1 MWVWGWSRRM
11 WTFQSHRWCLW
22 RHNGG
27 GVYEERAWK
36 APFHGLQTEDPCGS
50 TLPQRLFRLWG
61 NGGTGKYRNNKIQKI
76 KNYKKQKYKSN
87 RDKKTH
93 YLRQDLVK
101 RLCLANVA
109 LSFKLQPESEMG
121 LSRSSNPQASDEA
134 WFPHK
139 SCHDIH
145 YSASHRA
152 ACRGHRCISG
162 GQHYDWEQHNTMQM
176 LHFRGAAIR
185 RGLWET
191 YSQWSTPKHWPSSP
205 VSTPALMAVTTGQ
218 CLIAITTAFW
228 LGSFQDQKL
237 TPKLGTHSFQAHCG
251 LCINGMPLATL
262 WLPGQ
267 CWLPISTVSCPHH
280 NKARNLIK
288 YP

>member
-1 MWVWGWSRRM
+1 M

-36 APFHGLQTEDPCGS
+36 APFHGLQTEDPCAS

-152 ACRGHRCISG
+152 SLPRPPV
-162 GQHYDWEQHNTMQM
+162 
-176 LHFRGAAIR
+176 HFRWTTLRLRATQCKCYTSKEREPEESLFALIH
-185 RGLWET
+185 
-191 YSQWSTPKHWPSSP
+191 PKALYRLLHKWP
-205 VSTPALMAVTTGQ
+205 L
-218 CLIAITTAFW
+218 L
-228 LGSFQDQKL
+228 
-237 TPKLGTHSFQAHCG
+237 
-251 LCINGMPLATL
+251 LA
-262 WLPGQ
+262 
-267 CWLPISTVSCPHH
+267 
-280 NKARNLIK
+280 NA
-288 YP
+288 

>member
-1 MWVWGWSRRM
+1 M
-11 WTFQSHRWCLW
+11 
-22 RHNGG
+22 
-27 GVYEERAWK
+27 
-36 APFHGLQTEDPCGS
+36 
-50 TLPQRLFRLWG
+50 
-61 NGGTGKYRNNKIQKI
+61 
-76 KNYKKQKYKSN
+76 
-87 RDKKTH
+87 
-93 YLRQDLVK
+93 K

-134 WFPHK
+134 WFSHK

-152 ACRGHRCISG
+152 SLPRPPV
-162 GQHYDWEQHNTMQM
+162 
-176 LHFRGAAIR
+176 HFRWTTLRLRATQCKCYTSKEREPEEGFEKHIR
-185 RGLWET
+185 T
-191 YSQWSTPKHWPSSP
+191 DSPQST
-205 VSTPALMAVTTGQ
+205 VSTPAKMAVTTGQ

-262 WLPGQ
+262 
-267 CWLPISTVSCPHH
+267 
-280 NKARNLIK
+280 
-288 YP
+288 

>member
-1 MWVWGWSRRM
+1 M

-36 APFHGLQTEDPCGS
+36 APFHGLQTEDPCAS

-145 YSASHRA
+145 YSASHRPS
-152 ACRGHRCISG
+152 CRGHRCISG
-162 GQHYDWEQHNTMQM
+162 GQHYDWEQHNANVTLPRSGNQRRALRNIFALVHPKALYQL
-176 LHFRGAAIR
+176 LH
-185 RGLWET
+185 
-191 YSQWSTPKHWPSSP
+191 KWP
-205 VSTPALMAVTTGQ
+205 L
-218 CLIAITTAFW
+218 L
-228 LGSFQDQKL
+228 
-237 TPKLGTHSFQAHCG
+237 
-251 LCINGMPLATL
+251 LA
-262 WLPGQ
+262 
-267 CWLPISTVSCPHH
+267 
-280 NKARNLIK
+280 NA
-288 YP
+288 